1 VDLSPALSLLQ
12 AVQPLTEVYARLDA
26 GARVTLGTP
35 DAGKA
40 VTAALLWRR
49 TRKPTLLI
57 VARETEAQS
66 YAEQLAAWTGGA
78 TFLYPSH
85 GTMPYQRE
93 APDRELIAERLRT
106 LAAIAGG
113 TPAEAPLIVA
123 SAGAVASRT
132 LAPAD
137 LSRGPGTIG
146 TGDHVALDQLARE
159 LVDGGYELEPLVEV
173 PGQAARRGGLL
184 DVFPPVQR
192 FPVRIEF
199 FGDEIESIRE
209 FDPDTQRT
217 VKQLDQI
224 TIGPAREWFAQ
235 SGDLARLAARIDG
248 ADSEDAQS
256 ELAALRRGELPA
268 PGRYGPLASAATLL
282 DHLGRD
288 ALVILDE
295 RETIEAAASDQ
306 DELSEERRAD
316 LASHG
321 DLDADTPLPHA
332 GRAELVAALAAHPR
346 RVELARWATGREVGA
361 FRLPFTT
368 ADAYAGRLPAAATDH
383 SRQLARADRVI
394 VVTQQAQRYAEVLK
408 ENGIRAYV
416 ADAIKESPAGGSVS
430 LIQGALPEGW
440 TISTPSG
447 IVDLSTDRELF
458 GFVKQRRKLRTRSSH
473 RSQFLAEVQ
482 PGDFVVHADHG
493 IARFGGIIRRPVDG
507 GNRDYLELRYAGDD
521 KLYVPVEQVDRV
533 SRYSGPSSHA
543 PRLTR
548 LGSQEWTRARAKV
561 KEAVAIVAADLVRL
575 YAARQLLQGHA
586 FGEDTPWQK
595 ELESSF
601 PYEETEDQLEA
612 IGAVKADMQSEQPM
626 DRVICGDVGFGK
638 TEVAIRAAFKAVQDG
653 YQVAVLVPT
662 TVLAQQHLKT
672 FRERVVGFP
681 VTVDVLSRFRSDAA
695 ARDIISRTRRGEIDI
710 LIGTHRM
717 LDPSIQFA
725 NLGLAIIDE
734 EQRFGVTHKE
744 RLKRMRLE
752 VDVLT
757 LTATPIPRTMHM
769 ALSGIRDMST
779 IDTAPEGRQAVQT
792 YVTEWDPAI
801 VREAILHEIER
812 GGQVYLVHNR
822 VLSIDRFAEELR
834 ALVPEAR
841 VVVGHGQMPE
851 TLLEQVM
858 SKFGDGEFDVL
869 VCTTI
874 IESGIDIPNVNTL
887 IVDRADRLGLAQM
900 YQLRGRVGRSSNQ
913 AYAYLTHPKERV
925 LNEVAQQRLS
935 TIFEAS
941 ELGAGFQVALRDL
954 EIRGAGNLLG
964 AEQSGSIATVG
975 FDLYTQMLAEAVE
988 ELKAS
993 HEHREPAQ
1001 LPHEKQRELRSVVID
1016 LPVAAFIPEPYIEE
1030 IDGRLALYQRIAA
1043 LTTRAGTLALEQE
1056 TIDRF
1061 GELPEALAQ
1070 LFALVRVRIA
1080 GAIAE
1085 LSSVRLDGPDV
1096 LLTAAGRPFSSR
1108 VLPALPEGVRRGANQ
1123 LRLER
1128 SALGANW
1135 LGPLEALLRL
1145 LGGEREPAEVVA
1157 ASGSTAQ
1164 PAKPPGAL
1172 KRL

>member
-1 VDLSPALSLLQ
+1 VDLSPALPLLQ

-26 GARVTLGTP
+26 GNRVTLGTA

-49 TRKPTLLI
+49 YRKPTLLI
-57 VARETEAQS
+57 VARETDAQS
-66 YAEQLAAWTGGA
+66 YTEQLAAWTGGA
-78 TFLYPSH
+78 TFLFPSH

-93 APDRELIAERLRT
+93 APNREVIAERLRT
-106 LAAIAGG
+106 LAAIVGG
-113 TPAEAPLIVA
+113 TPAGAPLIVA
-123 SAGAVASRT
+123 SASAVASRT

-137 LSRGPGTIG
+137 LSRGPGMIS
-146 TGDHVALDQLARE
+146 TGDHVALDQLARG
-159 LVDGGYELEPLVEV
+159 LVDGGYELGPLVEA

-184 DVFPPVQR
+184 DVFPPVQP

-199 FGDEIESIRE
+199 FGDKIDSIRS

-217 VKQLDQI
+217 VEQLDEI
-224 TIGPAREWFAQ
+224 TIGPAREWFVEP
-235 SGDLARLAARIDG
+235 GDLARLAARIDG
-248 ADSEDAQS
+248 VNSEDAEA
-256 ELAALRRGELPA
+256 ELAELRRGELPA
-268 PGRYGPLASAATLL
+268 PERYGPLASEATLL
-282 DHLGRD
+282 DHLERD
-288 ALVILDE
+288 ALVIVDE
-295 RETIEAAASDQ
+295 REAIEAAANDQ

-316 LASHG
+316 LASRG
-321 DLDADTPLPHA
+321 DLNGDAPLPHA
-332 GRAELVAALAAHPR
+332 GRGELVAAIGAHSR
-346 RVELARWATGREVGA
+346 RVELARWATGLEPGA
-361 FRLPFTT
+361 FRLPFAT

-383 SRQLARADRVI
+383 ARQLARGDRVI
-394 VVTQQAQRYAEVLK
+394 IVTQQAQRYAEVLQ

-416 ADAIKESPAGGSVS
+416 VTEVEQAPSAGSIS

-440 TISTPSG
+440 TVSTPSG
-447 IVDLSTDRELF
+447 TVDLITDRELF
-458 GFVKQRRKLRTRSSH
+458 GFVKQRRKLRTRASH

-493 IARFGGIIRRPVDG
+493 IARFGGIVRRPVDG
-507 GNRDYLELRYAGDD
+507 EDRDYLELRYAGDD

-561 KEAVAIVAADLVRL
+561 KATVSIVAADLVRL

-586 FGEDTPWQK
+586 FSADTPWQR

-601 PYEETEDQLEA
+601 PYEETEDQLAA
-612 IGAVKADMQSEQPM
+612 IVAVKADMESEQPM

-662 TVLAQQHLKT
+662 TVLAQQHVKT
-672 FRERVVGFP
+672 FRERVLGFP
-681 VTVDVLSRFRSDAA
+681 ITVDVLSRFRSDAE
-695 ARDIISRTRRGEIDI
+695 ARDIIARTRRGEIDI

-717 LDPSIQFA
+717 LDPSVQFA

-734 EQRFGVTHKE
+734 EQRFGVTYKE

-822 VLSIDRFAEELR
+822 VLSIDRFADELR
-834 ALVPEAR
+834 AQIPEAR

-851 TLLEQVM
+851 SLLEQVM
-858 SKFGDGEFDVL
+858 SKFGEGAFDVL

-900 YQLRGRVGRSSNQ
+900 YQLRGRVGRSENQ
-913 AYAYLTHPKERV
+913 AYAYLTHPKEHV

-964 AEQSGSIATVG
+964 AEQSGSIAAVG

-988 ELKAS
+988 ELKSS
-993 HEHREPAQ
+993 HEHREPKQ
-1001 LPHEKQRELRSVVID
+1001 LPHEKQRALRSVAID
-1016 LPVAAFIPEPYIEE
+1016 LPVASFIPEPYIEE
-1030 IDGRLALYQRIAA
+1030 INGRLALYQRIAA
-1043 LTTRAGTLALEQE
+1043 LTTREGALALEQE
-1056 TIDRF
+1056 TLDRF
-1061 GELPEALAQ
+1061 GELPEPLSQ
-1070 LFALVRVRIA
+1070 LFALVRIRIA
-1080 GAIAE
+1080 ASVAE
-1085 LSSVRLDGPDV
+1085 LASVRLDGFDL
-1096 LLTAAGRPFSSR
+1096 LLTAASRPFSSR
-1108 VLPALPEGVRRGANQ
+1108 VLPALPNGVRRGANQ

-1128 SALGANW
+1128 RALGSNW
-1135 LGPLEALLRL
+1135 LGPLESLLRL
-1145 LGGEREPAEVVA
+1145 LGGEREPAEAVA
-1157 ASGSTAQ
+1157 AEASS
-1164 PAKPPGAL
+1164 
-1172 KRL
+1172 

>member
-1 VDLSPALSLLQ
+1 MDLSPALSLLE
-12 AVQPLTEVYARLDA
+12 AVQPLTEVYAHLDA
-26 GARVTLGTP
+26 GERVTLGTP

-57 VARETEAQS
+57 VARETDAQS

-78 TFLYPSH
+78 AFLYPSH

-93 APDRELIAERLRT
+93 APNREVVADRLRT

-113 TPAEAPLIVA
+113 TPVGAPLIVA

-132 LAPAD
+132 LAPSD
-137 LSRGPGTIG
+137 LSRGPGTIS
-146 TGDHVALDQLARE
+146 TGDHIALDQLARQ
-159 LVDGGYELEPLVEV
+159 LVDGGYELGPLVEG
-173 PGQAARRGGLL
+173 PGQAARRGGLM
-184 DVFPPVQR
+184 DVFPPMR
-192 FPVRIEF
+192 PSPIRIEF
-199 FGDEIESIRE
+199 FGDEIESIRA
-209 FDPDTQRT
+209 FDPETQRT
-217 VKQLDQI
+217 IEQLDQVS
-224 TIGPAREWFAQ
+224 IGPAREWFAEA
-235 SGDLARLAARIDG
+235 GDLARLAARIDDV
-248 ADSEDAQS
+248 DSEDAEA

-268 PGRYGPLASAATLL
+268 PERYGPLASESTLL

-316 LASHG
+316 LASRN
-321 DLDADTPLPHA
+321 DLDANAPLPHA
-332 GRAELVAALAAHPR
+332 GRAELVAALEAHPR

-361 FRLPFTT
+361 FRLPFAT
-368 ADAYAGRLPAAATDH
+368 ADAYAGRLPAAASDQA
-383 SRQLARADRVI
+383 RQLARGDRVI
-394 VVTQQAQRYAEVLK
+394 VVTQQAQRYAEVLQ
-408 ENGIRAYV
+408 ENGIRTRV
-416 ADAIKESPAGGSVS
+416 AAAVDGTSDRGSVS

-458 GFVKQRRKLRTRSSH
+458 GFVKQRRKLRTRASH

-507 GNRDYLELRYAGDD
+507 EDRDYLELRYAGDD

-561 KEAVAIVAADLVRL
+561 KEAVSIVAADLVRL
-575 YAARQLLQGHA
+575 YAARQLLHGHA
-586 FGEDTPWQK
+586 FGPDTPWQQ

-612 IGAVKADMQSEQPM
+612 IVAVKADMQSEQPM

-681 VTVDVLSRFRSDAA
+681 ITVDVLSRFRSDAE

-822 VLSIDRFAEELR
+822 VLSIDRFADELR
-834 ALVPEAR
+834 ALIPEVR

-858 SKFGDGEFDVL
+858 SKFGEGEFDVL

-900 YQLRGRVGRSSNQ
+900 YQLRGRVGRSANQ
-913 AYAYLTHPKERV
+913 AYAYLTHPKDRV
-925 LNEVAQQRLS
+925 LNEISQQRLS

-941 ELGAGFQVALRDL
+941 ELGSGFQVALRDL

-964 AEQSGSIATVG
+964 AEQSGNIATVG

-993 HEHREPAQ
+993 HEHRAPEQ

-1030 IDGRLALYQRIAA
+1030 IDGRLALYQRISA
-1043 LTTRAGTLALEQE
+1043 LTTREDTLALEQE
-1056 TIDRF
+1056 TLDRF

-1080 GAIAE
+1080 AATAG
-1085 LSSVRLDGPDV
+1085 LGSVRLDGSDV

-1108 VLPALPEGVRRGANQ
+1108 MLPALPQGVRRGANQ
-1123 LRLER
+1123 LRVER
-1128 SALGANW
+1128 RALGARW

-1145 LGGEREPAEVVA
+1145 LGGEREPVEAVVA
-1157 ASGSTAQ
+1157 EASS
-1164 PAKPPGAL
+1164 
-1172 KRL
+1172 

>member
-1 VDLSPALSLLQ
+1 VDLSLALPLLQ
-12 AVQPLTEVYARLDA
+12 AVEPLTEVYARLDA
-26 GARVTLGTP
+26 GERVTLGTP

-40 VTAALLWRR
+40 LTAALLWRR

-57 VARETEAQS
+57 VARETDAQS

-78 TFLYPSH
+78 AFLYPSH
-85 GTMPYQRE
+85 GTMPYTRE
-93 APDRELIAERLRT
+93 APNREVVADRLRT
-106 LAAIAGG
+106 LSLIAGA
-113 TPAEAPLIVA
+113 TADSAPLIVA
-123 SAGAVASRT
+123 SAGAVTSRT
-132 LAPAD
+132 LLPSD
-137 LSRGPGTIG
+137 LSRGPGTIRNG
-146 TGDHVALDQLARE
+146 NHLALDQLARG
-159 LVDGGYELEPLVEV
+159 LVDGGYEQGPLVEA
-173 PGQAARRGGLL
+173 PGQVARRGGLL
-184 DVFPPVQR
+184 DVFPPVQP

-199 FGDEIESIRE
+199 FGNEIESIRA
-209 FDPDTQRT
+209 FDTDTQRT
-217 VKQLDQI
+217 LEQLDQI
-224 TIGPAREWFAQ
+224 TLGPAREWFADP
-235 SGDLARLAARIDG
+235 GDLARLAARIGDVN
-248 ADSEDAQS
+248 SEDAS
-256 ELAALRRGELPA
+256 AELATLRRGEMPA
-268 PGRYGPLASAATLL
+268 PERYGPLASESTLL

-316 LASHG
+316 LASHQ
-321 DLDADTPLPHA
+321 DLDPDAPLPHA
-332 GRAELVAALAAHPR
+332 GRAEFVSALEAHPR
-346 RVELARWATGREVGA
+346 RVELARWATGREPGA
-361 FRLPFTT
+361 FRLPFAT
-368 ADAYAGRLPAAATDH
+368 ANAYAGRLLSAATDH
-383 SRQLARADRVI
+383 ARQLARGDRVI
-394 VVTQQAQRYAEVLK
+394 VVTQQAQRYAEVL
-408 ENGIRAYV
+408 EQNGIRTPVTAE
-416 ADAIKESPAGGSVS
+416 IEQSPVGGGVS
-430 LIQGALPEGW
+430 LVQGALPEGW
-440 TISTPSG
+440 TISTRSG

-458 GFVKQRRKLRTRSSH
+458 GFVKQRRKLRTRASH

-482 PGDFVVHADHG
+482 PGDFVVHSEHG
-493 IARFGGIIRRPVDG
+493 IARFGGIIRRPVDSED
-507 GNRDYLELRYAGDD
+507 RDYLELRYSGED

-561 KEAVAIVAADLVRL
+561 KEAVSIVAADLVRL
-575 YAARQLLQGHA
+575 YAARQMLQGHA
-586 FGEDTPWQK
+586 FGPDTPWQRD
-595 ELESSF
+595 LESSF

-612 IGAVKADMQSEQPM
+612 IVAVKADMQSEQPM

-672 FRERVVGFP
+672 FRERVAGFP
-681 VTVDVLSRFRSDAA
+681 VTVDVLSRFRTDAE
-695 ARDIISRTRRGEIDI
+695 ARDIIGRTRRGEVDI

-725 NLGLAIIDE
+725 NLGLVIVDE

-779 IDTAPEGRQAVQT
+779 IDTPPAGRQAVQT
-792 YVTEWDPAI
+792 YVTEWDPTI

-812 GGQVYLVHNR
+812 GGQVYMVHNR
-822 VLSIDRFAEELR
+822 VRSIDRFADELR
-834 ALVPEAR
+834 AMIPEAR

-851 TLLEQVM
+851 SLLEQVM
-858 SKFGDGEFDVL
+858 SKFAEGEFDVL

-874 IESGIDIPNVNTL
+874 IESGIDIPNVNTM

-900 YQLRGRVGRSSNQ
+900 YQLRGRVGRSTNQ
-913 AYAYLTHPKERV
+913 AYAYLTHPKHSV
-925 LNEVAQQRLS
+925 LTEVAQQRLS

-964 AEQSGSIATVG
+964 AEQSGSIASVG

-993 HEHREPAQ
+993 HERRAPQQ
-1001 LPHEKQRELRSVVID
+1001 LPHERQRALRSVVID
-1016 LPVAAFIPEPYIEE
+1016 LPVAAFIPEPYIDE
-1030 IDGRLALYQRIAA
+1030 IDGRLALYQRIAS
-1043 LTTRAGTLALEQE
+1043 LTTREETQALQQE

-1061 GELPEALAQ
+1061 GELPRPLEQ
-1070 LFALVRVRIA
+1070 LFALVRLRLA
-1080 GAIAE
+1080 AASAE
-1085 LSSVRLDGPDV
+1085 LASVRLDGADV
-1096 LLTAAGRPFSSR
+1096 LLTGAGRPFSSR
-1108 VLPALPEGVRRGANQ
+1108 LLPALPQGVRRGANQ
-1123 LRLER
+1123 LRVEQL
-1128 SALGANW
+1128 ALGAKW

-1145 LGGEREPAEVVA
+1145 LAGEREPVEAAAAE
-1157 ASGSTAQ
+1157 ASS
-1164 PAKPPGAL
+1164 
-1172 KRL
+1172 